1 MILETVKNKTKD
13 SSTFK
18 RTLTSVIYVVIVVA
32 LCAMKWCIP
41 RTEAVFGT
49 IIYWGSLGF
58 DIVFCG
64 IAVIGCL
71 EFLRAID
78 GRQNSQDKKISF
90 AQRTFTIAFC
100 AVVVPLCVILEMTWQ
115 AGLLAVACA
124 FAVYFMCL
132 AATSVFDHVRSSVR
146 GTISCVFCMMYC
158 GVLPALLASINHLPQ
173 NSMVA
178 MLVLILCTVFTD
190 AGAYIVGTLF
200 KRWIPLKLAPQLSPN
215 KTVIGAV
222 GGIIGGI
229 LGAIVAYYV
238 MYWFGG
244 INNNVYLWRFNE
256 VYLVFSSEKIHPLVT
271 FVLVGLGTSI
281 LAMIGDLFESAIK
294 RECGIKDMGNLLPG
308 HGGVLDRF
316 DSMLY
321 CGVLVL
327 FAFGSIIS

>member
-115 AGLLAVACA
+115 AGLLAVAA
-124 FAVYFMCL
+124 LYGAIEL
-132 AATSVFDHVRSSVR
+132 AKKPENKGKVIV
-146 GTISCVFCMMYC
+146 
-158 GVLPALLASINHLPQ
+158 ALLPDTGARYYSTPL
-173 NSMVA
+173 
-178 MLVLILCTVFTD
+178 FT
-190 AGAYIVGTLF
+190 
-200 KRWIPLKLAPQLSPN
+200 
-215 KTVIGAV
+215 
-222 GGIIGGI
+222 
-229 LGAIVAYYV
+229 
-238 MYWFGG
+238 
-244 INNNVYLWRFNE
+244 E
-256 VYLVFSSEKIHPLVT
+256 
-271 FVLVGLGTSI
+271 
-281 LAMIGDLFESAIK
+281 
-294 RECGIKDMGNLLPG
+294 
-308 HGGVLDRF
+308 
-316 DSMLY
+316 
-321 CGVLVL
+321 
-327 FAFGSIIS
+327 